1 MGWALKNSSN
11 PTSNKRPLYGYE
23 KLLSTHILE
32 KKKAVYLLAYNLDI
46 HHQQFILTIF
56 CYLLFC
62 CKINLLLTEGGEG
75 GEGGGERGERVK
87 KGEIEWAPS
96 LAKAPALNVKY
107 LNNQPGHSIE

>member
-1 MGWALKNSSN
+1 MILAWALKNSSN

-32 KKKAVYLLAYNLDI
+32 KKKKKAVSLLAYNLDI

-62 CKINLLLTEGGEG
+62 CKMNLLPTEGGEG
-75 GEGGGERGERVK
+75 GGGKGGGGRKGR
-87 KGEIEWAPS
+87 KGEKE
-96 LAKAPALNVKY
+96 LNRMSTQSRKSTRS
-107 LNNQPGHSIE
+107 QCQIFE